1 MKNFFRNQYDKIL
14 VLMAVVFLVGLTI
27 FYVWGAR
34 FLVVGFNRT
43 TEIKGGP
50 EDLVH
55 FDVGGAAKLNL
66 VH

>member
-1 MKNFFRNQYDKIL
+1 
-14 VLMAVVFLVGLTI
+14 MAVVFLVGLTI